1 MSYMLV
7 TFHCLL
13 FAVYLFVF
21 GFFLFLF
28 LIFRVN
34 FILCNI
40 RSDLKT
46 SIYEMVGA

>member
-1 MSYMLV
+1 MSYILV

-21 GFFLFLF
+21 GVFLF

-40 RSDLKT
+40 RSDLNT